1 VGGPNEPVERLNR
14 TVAHVE
20 DNILPWLKGRLGT
33 AQHQQVERNGSPEI
47 ARHEPLSIKIVAEFY
62 QLKTLADE
70 VAANGNSLPANQGRF
85 GKVSQKLDEIIG
97 QTESLRPGI
106 DGPKIARGPEWSSGQ
121 SIPSPCRLLCR

>member
-1 VGGPNEPVERLNR
+1 MGGPNEPVERLNR

-20 DNILPWLKGRLGT
+20 DNILPWLKGRLET
-33 AQHQQVERNGSPEI
+33 AQQVERNGSPET
-47 ARHEPLSIKIVAEFY
+47 ARQEKSGIKIVAEFY